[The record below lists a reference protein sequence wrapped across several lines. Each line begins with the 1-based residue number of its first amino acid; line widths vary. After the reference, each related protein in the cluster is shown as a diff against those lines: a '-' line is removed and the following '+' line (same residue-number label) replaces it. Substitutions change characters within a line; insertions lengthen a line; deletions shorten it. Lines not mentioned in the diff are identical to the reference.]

1 MVADNGNSEK
11 GEGTVKILLA
21 EDSALLRA
29 GLAELLRAAGHEV
42 VEAVDADSLVAA
54 CQATSPDLVVSD
66 VRMPPKM
73 SDDGL
78 EAVYR
83 LRKARA
89 DANDTHLPAV
99 ILSQYVASAYL
110 DTLLEHGGFGY
121 LLTERVAN
129 VAEFTRTLETV
140 AQGGTVVDPE
150 VVKTLIQ
157 NRTSGIS
164 NLTSREQEILG
175 LMAEGLSNSEIS
187 DRLVVSAGAVSKH
200 VANVFI
206 KLGFTPDD
214 ENRRVRAV
222 LAWLRHQ
229 AN

>member
-1 MVADNGNSEK
+1 M
-11 GEGTVKILLA
+11 KILLA

-121 LLTERVAN
+121 LLKERVAN

-157 NRTSGIS
+157 NRTSG
-164 NLTSREQEILG
+164 SREQEILG

>member
-1 MVADNGNSEK
+1 MK
-11 GEGTVKILLA
+11 
-21 EDSALLRA
+21 
-29 GLAELLRAAGHEV
+29 
-42 VEAVDADSLVAA
+42 
-54 CQATSPDLVVSD
+54 
-66 VRMPPKM
+66 
-73 SDDGL
+73 
-78 EAVYR
+78 
-83 LRKARA
+83 
-89 DANDTHLPAV
+89 
-99 ILSQYVASAYL
+99 
-110 DTLLEHGGFGY
+110 
-121 LLTERVAN
+121 ERVAN

-187 DRLVVSAGAVSKH
+187 DRLVVSSGAVSKH

>member
-1 MVADNGNSEK
+1 M
-11 GEGTVKILLA
+11 KILLA

-89 DANDTHLPAV
+89 DANDSHLPVV

-110 DTLLEHGGFGY
+110 DTLLEHGGFG
-121 LLTERVAN
+121 VAN

>member
-1 MVADNGNSEK
+1 M
-11 GEGTVKILLA
+11 KILLA

-89 DANDTHLPAV
+89 DTCL
-99 ILSQYVASAYL
+99 Q
-110 DTLLEHGGFGY
+110 
-121 LLTERVAN
+121 
-129 VAEFTRTLETV
+129 
-140 AQGGTVVDPE
+140 
-150 VVKTLIQ
+150 
-157 NRTSGIS
+157 
-164 NLTSREQEILG
+164 
-175 LMAEGLSNSEIS
+175 
-187 DRLVVSAGAVSKH
+187 
-200 VANVFI
+200 
-206 KLGFTPDD
+206 
-214 ENRRVRAV
+214 
-222 LAWLRHQ
+222 
-229 AN
+229 

>member
-1 MVADNGNSEK
+1 M
-11 GEGTVKILLA
+11 
-21 EDSALLRA
+21 
-29 GLAELLRAAGHEV
+29 

-121 LLTERVAN
+121 LLKERVAN